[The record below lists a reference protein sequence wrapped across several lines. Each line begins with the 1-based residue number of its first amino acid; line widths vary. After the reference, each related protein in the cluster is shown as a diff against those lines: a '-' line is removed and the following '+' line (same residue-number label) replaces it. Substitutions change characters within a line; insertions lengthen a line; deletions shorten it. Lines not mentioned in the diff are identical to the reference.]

1 MHSTLF
7 RPCLRVARPGCV
19 FFLFCFC
26 SLATY
31 PAAASRP
38 SSWHYQPLRQGL
50 GPWRAELNNV
60 THVAFFFSI
69 LIFLGVPQN
78 GNRGLTYCVTQK
90 QVPEQGNGPWKV
102 SATILVFCIPLVFL
116 PSNPHCW
123 GAMSR
128 KTSNGE
134 QRLDMMCLK
143 GASGTPHAIKHS
155 CDSTDAVE
163 QPIVATCI
171 LAGVTVMIRGTAWM
185 EVRFGPI
192 PVCCRPKGGTGSWSV
207 TAVNPISCET
217 CRSAI
222 VVFCWG
228 LMKPENLSHSS

>member
-19 FFLFCFC
+19 FFSFSFRP
-26 SLATY
+26 LANC
-31 PAAASRP
+31 PAAASRL
-38 SSWHYQPLRQGL
+38 SSWHYQPRRQGL

-60 THVAFFFSI
+60 THVAFFFFSI
-69 LIFLGVPQN
+69 LIFERATERKQRADVLCNAKTGT
-78 GNRGLTYCVTQK
+78 GTGEWAMESECDDTCVLH
-90 QVPEQGNGPWKV
+90 PSCV
-102 SATILVFCIPLVFL
+102 STT
-116 PSNPHCW
+116 NPHCW
-123 GAMSR
+123 DAMSR

-143 GASGTPHAIKHS
+143 GAPGTPHAIKHG
-155 CDSTDAVE
+155 CDSPDAVE

-192 PVCCRPKGGTGSWSV
+192 PVCRRPKGGIGPWSV
-207 TAVNPISCET
+207 AAVGPISHET
-217 CRSAI
+217 RTSA
-222 VVFCWG
+222 V
-228 LMKPENLSHSS
+228 MASARD